1 MVRSCVVTLDKRAY
15 ASLSPGA
22 MAYFHLDVPHG
33 IGRGQSYATQG
44 SNPRRTSRQGPR
56 QACYSRVCASPWAGS
71 TSGWSARAATLC

>member
-56 QACYSRVCASPWAGS
+56 QV
-71 TSGWSARAATLC
+71 T